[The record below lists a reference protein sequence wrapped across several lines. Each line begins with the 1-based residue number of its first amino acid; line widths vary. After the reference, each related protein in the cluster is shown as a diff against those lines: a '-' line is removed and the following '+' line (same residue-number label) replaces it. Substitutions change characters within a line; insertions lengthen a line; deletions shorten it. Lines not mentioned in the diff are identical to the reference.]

1 MSRTPAS
8 PAVSV
13 EGRPT
18 ARPSLFTGIGRN
30 VAALGLVSLFTDAGS
45 EMIYPLLPV
54 FLTTTL
60 GLGTAAIGLI
70 EGVAESTASLL
81 RLVSGWLSDRLGRRK
96 ALVLVGYGL
105 SSLTRPLIGLAG
117 AGWQVLLLRFAD
129 RLGKGI
135 RGAPRDA
142 LIAAVTAEA
151 NRGKAYGFHRAM
163 DHLGAAIGPLLA
175 TGLLVAFA
183 LDYRTLFLLAG
194 VPGVLAVATVV
205 FAVRDVRPPTAAR
218 PAAGPVPAR
227 APLDRRV
234 VSLLGCITLFTL
246 GNSSDAFLLLRARD
260 IGLRVELLP
269 ILWFVHHVVKALASM
284 PAGAW
289 SDRIGRPRVILI
301 GWCLYALTYLGMAAA
316 SAGWHIWGLFVVY
329 GVYFA
334 LTEGVERA
342 LVADLAPPEARGTAF
357 GAYAMAVG
365 IGALPAS
372 LLTGFLWQAWGP
384 AVALGTGTA
393 IALAA
398 AAWFAAAFLPGR
410 RAD

>member
-1 MSRTPAS
+1 MSQCPAPPGVAVAAG
-8 PAVSV
+8 PA
-13 EGRPT
+13 
-18 ARPSLFTGIGRN
+18 ARGWLFAGIGRN

-54 FLTTTL
+54 FLTATL
-60 GLGTAAIGLI
+60 GLGTASIGLI
-70 EGVAESTASLL
+70 EGIAESTASLL
-81 RLVSGWLSDRLGRRK
+81 RLASGWLSDRIGRRK

-117 AGWQVLLLRFAD
+117 AGWHVLLLRFSD

-142 LIAAVTAEA
+142 LIAAVTPEA
-151 NRGKAYGFHRAM
+151 YRGKAYGFHRAM

-183 LDYRTLFLLAG
+183 VDYRTLFLLAG
-194 VPGVLAVATVV
+194 IPGFLAVATVL
-205 FAVRDVRPPTAAR
+205 FAVRDVRPAPAAR
-218 PAAGPVPAR
+218 VAGGPAPAR

-234 VSLLGCITLFTL
+234 LSLLGCITLFTL

-260 IGLRVELLP
+260 VGLRVEWLP
-269 ILWFVHHVVKALASM
+269 ILWFVHHVVKTLAAM
-284 PAGAW
+284 PGGAW

-301 GWCLYALTYLGMAAA
+301 GWCLYALTYVGMAAA
-316 SAGWHIWGLFVVY
+316 SAGWHIWALFVVY

-334 LTEGVERA
+334 LTEGAERA

-357 GAYAMAVG
+357 GAYYLAVG

-372 LLTGFLWQAWGP
+372 LLTGFLWQARGP
-384 AVALGTGTA
+384 AAAFGTGA
-393 IALAA
+393 GIALAA
-398 AAWFAAAFLPGR
+398 AAWFAVAFLPR
-410 RAD
+410 RRSR